1 MLGLQEDIFLAAV
14 YLPPLQSQRK
24 AGEDVISTL
33 EKEIHKYSTQ
43 GQILLLGDFNA
54 RTGTLNDFIENDA
67 DDFLTIHSTY
77 NRDTHCP
84 KRNNAD
90 YTINKVG
97 REILR
102 LCIGNR
108 LRILN
113 GRLTGDLDGKY
124 TCYQTNGA
132 STVDYALASEA
143 LIKKILGFQVQTL
156 TTYSDHCPISLKLT
170 PSRSHMVK
178 DNVPRQPLCK
188 AAPTQKNFKRFL
200 WKPDSK
206 DKFLN
211 ALSNPNVQ
219 RLFDSFNSE
228 NHESIDDE
236 ISQFNEIINSV
247 AKSCLAT
254 SRKTSKNT
262 KEKKPWYDHT
272 CRQLKKQL
280 QQLVKKINPSSHQ
293 SL

>member
-1 MLGLQEDIFLAAV
+1 MYSTVKNTVSRRGQAGVSVLIRDHHQNFVSRIHSDSPNIIWCRLDKQLLGLQADIFLAAV

-24 AGEDVISTL
+24 AGEDVISIL

-67 DDFLTIHSTY
+67 DDFLTIHNTY
-77 NRDTHCP
+77 NRDTDCP
-84 KRNNAD
+84 KRNNTD

-132 STVDYALASEA
+132 STVDYALASED
-143 LIKKILGFQVQTL
+143 LIKTILGFQVQAL

-170 PSRSHMVK
+170 SSRPHMVE
-178 DNVPRQPLCK
+178 DNAPRQPLCK
-188 AAPTQKNFKRFL
+188 AVPTQKNFKKFL
-200 WKPDSK
+200 WRQILKTNFLVHYPILMFK
-206 DKFLN
+206 DYLIP
-211 ALSNPNVQ
+211 STQ
-219 RLFDSFNSE
+219 
-228 NHESIDDE
+228 
-236 ISQFNEIINSV
+236 
-247 AKSCLAT
+247 
-254 SRKTSKNT
+254 NT
-262 KEKKPWYDHT
+262 T
-272 CRQLKKQL
+272 L
-280 QQLVKKINPSSHQ
+280 Q
-293 SL
+293 